1 MSLLLAITDSAA
13 LPAFE
18 RALLAEHTLGFT
30 IVPEVEGSGLSGW
43 HFGTRV
49 HPGGSSLL
57 FAVVPDDQDEATLAF
72 LRRTRDHAGAH
83 ATTRLYRLPAQ
94 AVD

>member
-1 MSLLLAITDSAA
+1 MSLLLLITDSAA

-18 RALLAEHTLGFT
+18 RALLSEPALNFT
-30 IVPEVEGSGLSGW
+30 IVPEVEGHGHSGW

-57 FAVVPDDQDEATLAF
+57 FAVVPDDQDAAALAF
-72 LRRTRDHAGAH
+72 LRATRDQAGARD
-83 ATTRLYRLPAQ
+83 TTRLYRLPAQ